1 VRAIPNGMILTYQ
14 DSPIFV
20 SGLHYKLAGLRRDLE
35 QLQSERLLAGSVAT
49 LRQIGYQF
57 SFGLAPHETLLGL
70 AADPFSATLTQ
81 CRNASSAI
89 FQHCYAES
97 AVLPW
102 SLDERDIGAHCR
114 YFAGALLKELG
125 IIEMPYFCS
134 FASGCAGFVFL
145 CIAAAGMLSSSK
157 DGEIVCAMADSMP
170 DGVTYDLSR
179 ERILGSAQSSA
190 FAVGR
195 SEGGYQLLG
204 AAIYSSMRSL
214 VPLLELVKRTVQ
226 MINSLM
232 QTLGLTIGDA
242 DVVIHYP
249 NMFPDAWKMVTRHL
263 RLSDEHHVLRGMAE
277 RAHCF
282 GSDSVISL
290 AELHGSR
297 EGRVHI
303 VVNYGLGL
311 HLGVCALREMA
322 K

>member
-1 VRAIPNGMILTYQ
+1 MILTYQ

-20 SGLHYKLAGLRRDLE
+20 WGLQYKLAGRRRDLE
-35 QLQSERLLAGSVAT
+35 QLQSESLLAGSVET
-49 LRQIGYQF
+49 LRQIGYHYC
-57 SFGLAPHETLLGL
+57 FGLAPGESLLSL
-70 AADPFSATLTQ
+70 AAETFSATLSD
-81 CRNASSAI
+81 CKSPSSAF

-102 SLDERDIGAHCR
+102 ASDERDVGAHCR
-114 YFAGALLKELG
+114 YFAGALLQELG
-125 IIEMPYFCS
+125 MTELPYFCS

-145 CIAAAGMLSSSK
+145 CIAAAGILSSSK
-157 DGEIVCAMADSMP
+157 NGEVICAMADSMP
-170 DGVTYDLSR
+170 AGVTYDLSR

-195 SEGGYQLLG
+195 SGHGYQLLG
-204 AAIYSSMRSL
+204 ASIYSSTRSL

-226 MINSLM
+226 MINNLT
-232 QTLGLTIGDA
+232 QALGLTIAGNE
-242 DVVIHYP
+242 VLIHYP

-263 RLSDEHHVLRGMAE
+263 RLSEEHHVLHGMAE

-290 AELHGSR
+290 AELHGNR

>member
-1 VRAIPNGMILTYQ
+1 MNLIYQ
-14 DSPIFV
+14 DAPIFV
-20 SGLHYKLAGLRRDLE
+20 SGFRHKLPGLRRDLE
-35 QLQSERLLAGSVAT
+35 QLQSERLLAGSVET
-49 LRQIGYQF
+49 LRQIGYRF
-57 SFGLAPHETLLGL
+57 SFGLAPQETLLSL
-70 AADPFSATLTQ
+70 AADPVSATLAE
-81 CRNASSAI
+81 CRNVSSAI

-102 SLDERDIGAHCR
+102 NSDERDVGAHCR

-125 IIEMPYFCS
+125 MIELPYFCS

-145 CIAAAGMLSSSK
+145 CIAAAGILSSST

-170 DGVTYDLSR
+170 HGVTYDLSR

-195 SEGGYQLLG
+195 SERGYQLLG
-204 AAIYSSMRSL
+204 AAIYSSTRSL

-226 MINSLM
+226 MISSLIKA
-232 QTLGLTIGDA
+232 LGLTIDGN
-242 DVVIHYP
+242 DVAIHYP

-263 RLSDEHHVLRGMAE
+263 RLSDEQHVLRGMAE

-297 EGRVHI
+297 EGRVHV

-311 HLGVCALREMA
+311 HLGICALREMP